1 MTLSKMIKAV
11 DDLPNFYDYLQ
22 EHYPQ
27 LDMPDFAG
35 IDGIDVYEDVD
46 GEIANVSYSYYAHCG
61 CCTYDYASVQM
72 PASEL
77 NALYAQYEANKKA
90 DP

>member
-46 GEIANVSYSYYAHCG
+46 GEVASVSYSCYAYGG
-61 CCTYDYASVQM
+61 CCIYDYASVQM